1 MKNKSLLLSLSIL
14 LLLFS
19 CSKDETPL
27 NFESITAGN
36 WDSNF
41 EYYKFPTP
49 LEFHPIWETTNWV
62 ANADTSF
69 YIPMGQDSIPF
80 RIRIKYINNDS
91 LQSIRDK
98 DSMILQV
105 LQVYAFD
112 DMGFHFTKKNY
123 YAGLGTTAEFY
134 TVTAYKSG
142 GMISGNSDEFSF
154 SNNIYHRWKSLWEMP
169 IPMHGSLSGYDG
181 GQWYSLTTYR
191 YIGFMYNNHLG
202 WFKVDCTNHN
212 HPKFISCAIKR

>member
-1 MKNKSLLLSLSIL
+1 MKNKLHLLSLSIL
-14 LLLFS
+14 LLLFA
-19 CSKDETPL
+19 CNKNETPI
-27 NFESITAGN
+27 NFDSITAGD

-49 LEFHPIWETTNWV
+49 LEFQPIWETNNWV
-62 ANADTSF
+62 ANVDTSF

-80 RIRIKYINNDS
+80 RIHIKYINQDS

-98 DSMILQV
+98 DSSIIQI

-112 DMGFHFTKKNY
+112 NMGFHQTKKTY
-123 YAGLGTTAEFY
+123 YAGLGTAADFY

-142 GMISGNSDEFSF
+142 GTISGNPDEFSF
-154 SNNIYHRWKSLWEMP
+154 SKNSYHRWKSLWEMP
-169 IPMHGSLSGYDG
+169 IPMQGTLIGYDG

-212 HPKFISCAIKR
+212 HPKLISCAIKK